1 VWIAEERKL
10 AVCSLPTLT
19 CELALVSRG
28 LQLVKV
34 RLKTARTV
42 RVTPFTPRAACLA
55 SVNLKEMFFASTL
68 AARAV
73 TAR

>member
-1 VWIAEERKL
+1 MWIAEERKL
-10 AVCSLPTLT
+10 AV
-19 CELALVSRG
+19 VSRG

-34 RLKTARTV
+34 RQLKTARTV
-42 RVTPFTPRAACLA
+42 RVTRFTPRAACLA
-55 SVNLKEMFFASTL
+55 SVNLKEMFFAATL

>member
-1 VWIAEERKL
+1 M
-10 AVCSLPTLT
+10 
-19 CELALVSRG
+19 SRG

-34 RLKTARTV
+34 RQLNTARTV

-55 SVNLKEMFFASTL
+55 SVNLKEMYVAATL